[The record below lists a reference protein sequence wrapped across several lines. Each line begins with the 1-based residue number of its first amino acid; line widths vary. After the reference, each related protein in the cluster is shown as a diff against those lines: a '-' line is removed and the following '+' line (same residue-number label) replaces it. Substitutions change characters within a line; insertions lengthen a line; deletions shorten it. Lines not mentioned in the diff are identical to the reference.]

1 MKKIIITL
9 LTICPGVC
17 TSLFGQTI
25 PLNGGS
31 ISQHQ
36 SGGSAPIAYAW
47 ESSIDNSK
55 WIPISGASSASY
67 NPRSLTENTFFRRK
81 ATAGTQTAYSNT
93 VTISVIYVTNNVNYI
108 LTQT

>member
-17 TSLFGQTI
+17 TSLFAQTI
-25 PLNGGS
+25 PLKGGS

-36 SGGSAPIAYAW
+36 TIILGETPATLTSSVAASGGSAPIAYAW

-55 WIPISGASSASY
+55 WIPNSRGV
-67 NPRSLTENTFFRRK
+67 NPSL
-81 ATAGTQTAYSNT
+81 
-93 VTISVIYVTNNVNYI
+93 
-108 LTQT
+108 